1 MTAVQARPH
10 NPGSELAAA
19 GQTNNLVAMAATVD
33 KADIIAIGV
42 INFEK
47 QLEQGKARL
56 NAQIDQV
63 KKGIADHE
71 TSINRTCTAA
81 GMATDLSVETALCQS
96 IAAAGFARY
105 QPSVHVTEITE
116 AQQTIDIQVAISPKG
131 VRNSNEYY
139 RSSHAH
145 SREFKIAFPAEA
157 KKELKQL
164 KAARDMLKNL
174 TGQLAEVHRK
184 LASVPSLE
192 RQARAK
198 MAQVQLEKS
207 PEGRELLAQLA
218 TLNSDNMPRFL
229 LPAGK

>member
-1 MTAVQARPH
+1 MTAVNARPH
-10 NPGSELAAA
+10 NPGSHLVPTAP
-19 GQTNNLVAMAATVD
+19 TNSLVAMAATVD

-71 TSINRTCTAA
+71 ENINKTCTAA
-81 GMATDLSVETALCQS
+81 GMATDLSVETALCES
-96 IAAAGFARY
+96 IAAAGFGKY
-105 QPSVHVTEITE
+105 QPSVHVTEIAE
-116 AQQTIDIQVAISPKG
+116 AQQSIDIQVAISPKG
-131 VRNSNEYY
+131 ARNSNDYY
-139 RSSHAH
+139 NSSHTH

-164 KAARDMLKNL
+164 KAAREMLKNL
-174 TGQLAEVHRK
+174 TTQLAEVHRK

-229 LPAGK
+229 LPSGK

>member
-1 MTAVQARPH
+1 MTAVTTRPH
-10 NPGSELAAA
+10 NPGSELAAP
-19 GQTNNLVAMAATVD
+19 GQANSLVAMAATVD
-33 KADIIAIGV
+33 KSDIIAIGV

-56 NAQIDQV
+56 NGQIEQV
-63 KKGIADHE
+63 KKGIAGHE
-71 TSINRTCTAA
+71 ESINRVCTAA
-81 GMATDLSVETALCQS
+81 GMATDLTTETALCES
-96 IAAAGFARY
+96 IAAAGFGKFA
-105 QPSVHVTEITE
+105 PSVHVTEITE
-116 AQQTIDIQVAISPKG
+116 AQQSIDIQVAISPKG
-131 VRNSNEYY
+131 A
-139 RSSHAH
+139 RSSNDYYNSSNTH
-145 SREFKIAFPAEA
+145 SRQFKIAFPAEA

-164 KAARDMLKNL
+164 KAVREMLKNL
-174 TGQLAEVHRK
+174 TLQLAEVHRK

-218 TLNSDNMPRFL
+218 TLNADNMPRFL

>member
-1 MTAVQARPH
+1 MTQVQTQPH
-10 NPGSELAAA
+10 NPGSHLAPNAA
-19 GQTNNLVAMAATVD
+19 PVNSLVAMAATVD
-33 KADIIAIGV
+33 KADIIAIHV

-47 QLEQGKARL
+47 QMEKGKLQINARL
-56 NAQIDQV
+56 DQI
-63 KKGIADHE
+63 KKSITDHE
-71 TSINRTCTAA
+71 ECINKTCTAA
-81 GMATDLSVETALCQS
+81 GMATDLSVETALCES
-96 IAAAGFARY
+96 IAAAGFGKFV
-105 QPSVHVTEITE
+105 PSVHVTEIAE
-116 AQQTIDIQVAISPKG
+116 AQQNISVRVVINPKNT
-131 VRNSNEYY
+131 RNADQWNSTNT
-139 RSSHAH
+139 H

-164 KAARDMLKNL
+164 KAAREMLKNL
-174 TGQLAEVHRK
+174 TTQLAEVHRK

-229 LPAGK
+229 LPSGK